1 MFFEQLKLICSLR
14 GTTPTSVVRKIGLSS
29 GNVTSWKN
37 GASPKTDVLEKLAQE
52 LNVPVSAFFDSNAP
66 SQQQLQP
73 DEAELLEVYQKL
85 TKSGKRQLMGRA
97 YELLDGQTAPQAEAG
112 TTPPDIDM
120 VAPIMERGLKK

>member
-1 MFFEQLKLICSLR
+1 MYYERLVEICR
-14 GTTPTSVVRKIGLSS
+14 QHGTTPSALLKKIGLSTS
-29 GNVTSWKN
+29 KVTAWKN
-37 GASPKTDVLEKLAQE
+37 GSSPKTDVIEKIAQE

-85 TKSGKRQLMGRA
+85 AKSGKRQLMGRA
-97 YELLDGQTAPQAEAG
+97 YELLDGQAAPQAEAG

>member
-1 MFFEQLKLICSLR
+1 MYYERLVEICR
-14 GTTPTSVVRKIGLSS
+14 QHGTTPSALLKKIGLSTS
-29 GNVTSWKN
+29 KVTAWKN
-37 GASPKTDVLEKLAQE
+37 GSSPKTDVIEKIAQE

-85 TKSGKRQLMGRA
+85 AKSGKRQLMGRA
-97 YELLDGQTAPQAEAG
+97 YELLDGQAAPQAEAG
-112 TTPPDIDM
+112 TTPPNIDM

>member
-1 MFFEQLKLICSLR
+1 MYYERLVEICR
-14 GTTPTSVVRKIGLSS
+14 QHGTTPSALLKKIGLSTS
-29 GNVTSWKN
+29 KVTAWKN
-37 GASPKTDVLEKLAQE
+37 GSSPKTDVIEKIAQE

-73 DEAELLEVYQKL
+73 DEVELLEVYQKL
-85 TKSGKRQLMGRA
+85 AKSGKRQLMGRA
-97 YELLDGQTAPQAEAG
+97 YELLDGQAAPQAEAG

>member
-1 MFFEQLKLICSLR
+1 MFFEQLKRICALN
-14 GTTPTSVVRKIGLSS
+14 GTTPTSIVKKLGLSS
-29 GNVTSWKN
+29 SNVTSWKN

-85 TKSGKRQLMGRA
+85 AKSGKRQLMGRA
-97 YELLDGQTAPQAEAG
+97 YELLDGQAAPQAEAG